1 MELKGMIMRNRTG
14 ISLSTA
20 LLFVLTT
27 VPVAITAAD
36 SGSQRDRAT
45 RRHATTQSFD
55 VSGEFTGTLDGEIQ
69 LGGVWY
75 RLAADAILYEIGSGL
90 LPSGTMVVD
99 RHVFL
104 SGMGSEDTGSITM
117 VIVCPE
123 EQRSGRSSPRL
134 HTRLEDD
141 ASSQ

>member
-14 ISLSTA
+14 ISLSVA
-20 LLFVLTT
+20 LLFVLST
-27 VPVAITAAD
+27 VPAGNAAAD
-36 SGSQRDRAT
+36 SAT
-45 RRHATTQSFD
+45 RRDRTTQRDAAPSFD

-75 RLAADAILYEIGSGL
+75 RLATDAILYEIGSGL

-104 SGMGSEDTGSITM
+104 SGMGSVDTGSITL
-117 VIVCPE
+117 VIVCPA
-123 EQRSGRSSPRL
+123 EQRSDRRSPEL
-134 HTRLEDD
+134 HTRVEDD
-141 ASSQ
+141 ERPQ